1 MVRGARR
8 VAGCAA
14 GREAFVTTSFS
25 KPRPWEYGA
34 APATRQGEHEAGGA
48 LREAELLHRYY
59 LGFLPARVKTRL
71 EALFAD
77 PPADIAARL
86 GKACEHL
93 GVTGAHADLYALA
106 AEHRDVLERLSTR
119 VEAGAW
125 PIGNPE
131 VLKDYL
137 KRARGDAEALSS
149 VLAYVVQEVVQSELL
164 HCSDVHEGRQVRTL
178 NTLNVDTLE
187 CARV

>member
-1 MVRGARR
+1 M
-8 VAGCAA
+8 
-14 GREAFVTTSFS
+14 TTSFS
-25 KPRPWEYGA
+25 KPRLWEYGA

-93 GVTGAHADLYALA
+93 GVTGAHADLYARA
-106 AEHRDVLERLSTR
+106 ADDKDVLEWLTAC

-131 VLKDYL
+131 VLKGYL
-137 KRARGDAEALSS
+137 KRARGGDAEALSP
-149 VLAYVVQEVVQSELL
+149 VLAYVTQEAVRAELL
-164 HCSDVHEGRQVRTL
+164 YCSEVHEGR
-178 NTLNVDTLE
+178 
-187 CARV
+187 